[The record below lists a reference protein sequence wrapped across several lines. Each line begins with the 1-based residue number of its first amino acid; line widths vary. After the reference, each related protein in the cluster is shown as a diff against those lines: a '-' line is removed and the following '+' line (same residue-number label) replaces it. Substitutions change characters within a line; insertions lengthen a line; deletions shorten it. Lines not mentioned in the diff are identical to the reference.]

1 MRFLSYVNGVAM
13 QDGKVEREVFPD
25 YTIDIH
31 PNGSTQP
38 LDSNSE
44 PYSDRH
50 IPVGSNVAMDIPEC
64 KIAKA
69 ALRGERL
76 ISAVRFVLAWDC
88 DRRSLTISFRRSAAY
103 KRCELLLS
111 QEFNESN

>member
-1 MRFLSYVNGVAM
+1 MLNMTYMSQCAFVTYVSGLAM
-13 QDGKVEREVFPD
+13 QNGKVAREVFPD

-38 LDSNSE
+38 LDSNCG
-44 PYSDRH
+44 PYFDRH
-50 IPVGSNVAMDIPEC
+50 IPVGSNDAMDIPEC

-76 ISAVRFVLAWDC
+76 VSAVRFVLLWTVIEG
-88 DRRSLTISFRRSAAY
+88 L
-103 KRCELLLS
+103 
-111 QEFNESN
+111 